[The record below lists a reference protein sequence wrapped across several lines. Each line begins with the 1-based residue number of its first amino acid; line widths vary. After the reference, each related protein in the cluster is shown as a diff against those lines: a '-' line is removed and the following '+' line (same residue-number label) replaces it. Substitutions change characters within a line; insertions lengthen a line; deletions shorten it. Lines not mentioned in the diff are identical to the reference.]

1 MNKLVL
7 FLTCASLAVGSAA
20 AKDEPNPAEQFY
32 KAGKEKFEQY
42 DDNQAKL
49 YLPSN
54 NNPVDTL
61 SMCIALLEGYENYVK
76 ALPLDTIIQTNK
88 DGSPK
93 IDKKTGKPKTKTK
106 YSKDIVNTI
115 AGHHNDFSIAG
126 SVFYGKED
134 YASAAKAWTIYA
146 SLPSAEFLGDKKPEL
161 ADSTIAETFYNV
173 GVSQYFAKNYEE
185 SIDALGKAK
194 KLGYANDNF
203 RTILQLSVS
212 GAVDK
217 YMVAKDY
224 AKCDEILD
232 GAIANFPNEAM
243 FIMFK
248 GIVIE
253 TETEDIEQAI
263 SYYKESAE
271 KDPTLADAQYH
282 VGRYYN
288 NKAVTLMNAEENL
301 NLTDEEL
308 GKIIDPICLQA
319 KPYLE
324 KAVELNASNSEAKRM
339 LDWVNSRLNK

>member
-1 MNKLVL
+1 MQLQKTSQIRLNNFTKQV
-7 FLTCASLAVGSAA
+7 
-20 AKDEPNPAEQFY
+20 K
-32 KAGKEKFEQY
+32 KKFEQY

-224 AKCDEILD
+224 AKCDEIL
-232 GAIANFPNEAM
+232 
-243 FIMFK
+243 
-248 GIVIE
+248 
-253 TETEDIEQAI
+253 TEPSQI
-263 SYYKESAE
+263 S
-271 KDPTLADAQYH
+271 
-282 VGRYYN
+282 
-288 NKAVTLMNAEENL
+288 LM
-301 NLTDEEL
+301 
-308 GKIIDPICLQA
+308 
-319 KPYLE
+319 KPC
-324 KAVELNASNSEAKRM
+324 S
-339 LDWVNSRLNK
+339 